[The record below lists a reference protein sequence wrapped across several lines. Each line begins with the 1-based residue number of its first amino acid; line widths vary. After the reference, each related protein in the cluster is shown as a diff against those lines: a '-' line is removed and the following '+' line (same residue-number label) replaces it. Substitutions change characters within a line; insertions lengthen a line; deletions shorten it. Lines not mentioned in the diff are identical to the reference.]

1 MSRIVGEEEAGAEAE
16 TSSLESYLDQ
26 RGFEFELEAAQI
38 RSSGGDAG
46 GSRERERQGLLFP
59 SLRRCFEPS
68 RWEGDEALIYLVKDV
83 SATHLQSPPQNPS
96 HNGPSNILLKNIDQH
111 FTKKMF
117 FQKIELTL
125 F

>member
-1 MSRIVGEEEAGAEAE
+1 MSKHIDRAHMAPVAAPAGVGSYRRMSHIVGEEEAGAEAE
-16 TSSLESYLDQ
+16 NRGLESYLDQ

-68 RWEGDEALIYLVKDV
+68 RWEGDGALI
-83 SATHLQSPPQNPS
+83 
-96 HNGPSNILLKNIDQH
+96 
-111 FTKKMF
+111 
-117 FQKIELTL
+117 
-125 F
+125 